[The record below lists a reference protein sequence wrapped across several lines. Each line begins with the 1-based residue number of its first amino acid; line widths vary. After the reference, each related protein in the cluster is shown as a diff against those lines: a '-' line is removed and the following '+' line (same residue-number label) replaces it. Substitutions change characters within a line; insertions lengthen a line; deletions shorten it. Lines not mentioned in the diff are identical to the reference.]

1 MVKQNIWLLQINN
14 LKAYGADL
22 SGVNQDNRTA
32 LHLACHNGNLG
43 VVNHLLLNGV
53 SVHIRDLYERTP
65 LMEAVTNDNHEIINL
80 LITCGAHLTGSSR
93 AVGEQLCAAAAR
105 GSLLRLQSYQLA
117 GADLSQPD
125 PSGRTALH
133 VAALHGYE
141 DIVHYLLDLMETSDE
156 TDLLGLTALD
166 YAERA
171 EHHNIA
177 LLLSGRTLKE

>member
-1 MVKQNIWLLQINN
+1 M
-14 LKAYGADL
+14 
-22 SGVNQDNRTA
+22 SGVNQDSRTG
-32 LHLACHNGNLG
+32 LHLACYKGNLP

-53 SVHIRDLYERTP
+53 SVHIRDIHERTP
-65 LMEAVTNDNHEIINL
+65 LLEAVTTDNHEIINL

-133 VAALHGYE
+133 VAAQHGYE
-141 DIVHYLLDLMETSDE
+141 EIVQYLLDYIDNIKE
-156 TDLLGLTALD
+156 TDMLGLTALD

-171 EHHNIA
+171 DQQHIVA
-177 LLLSGRTLKE
+177 LLTSQMNGD